1 MGGIDGLW
9 LNAGFGIFEPNDQVD
24 ADSFDGQTN
33 VNVRGPVL
41 QMVSL
46 LPNIAD
52 GGFVVVTAS
61 VSPYFDQAQG
71 VVYASTKGAVCAL
84 TRSWEAD
91 LAGRNI
97 RVNSITPGSID
108 TNFMDGL
115 ERRAERRVSG
125 NDQATG
131 VARPVGHIRK
141 DGCGRPVPPVGS
153 RVLCYGLAIYGRWR
167 DDVPLGSG
175 LIN

>member
-71 VVYASTKGAVCAL
+71 WSMP
-84 TRSWEAD
+84 R
-91 LAGRNI
+91 
-97 RVNSITPGSID
+97 
-108 TNFMDGL
+108 
-115 ERRAERRVSG
+115 RRARS
-125 NDQATG
+125 
-131 VARPVGHIRK
+131 AR
-141 DGCGRPVPPVGS
+141 
-153 RVLCYGLAIYGRWR
+153 
-167 DDVPLGSG
+167 
-175 LIN
+175 